1 MALRAAPPPL
11 TAAVAGAPPS
21 PFGAA
26 PGRRRPPF
34 RRWAVATSAAG
45 GTPTRAASG
54 SRSKSWSGRWSA
66 RGSSGRKR
74 GDGPLEVEIGSGKG
88 SFLVAEAEAR
98 PGTLFLG
105 IERARRYWLYAAD
118 RLRRRAQANARILR
132 GGRRRGPL
140 RAPRRARS
148 PGSMCISPIPGRNGG
163 TPTAACCCSPPS
175 SAPPRRRWRRAASSG
190 VVTDDSS
197 YFTRIEE
204 ALARRPRLV
213 RARYRPPESARPG
226 ELAGSNFERKYR
238 LEGRPI
244 RAAAAV
250 RSADED
256 DALADEER

>member
-1 MALRAAPPPL
+1 MGRSHIRCRRDADPGGFGFALEELERPLERARL
-11 TAAVAGAPPS
+11 FGTEAG
-21 PFGAA
+21 
-26 PGRRRPPF
+26 
-34 RRWAVATSAAG
+34 
-45 GTPTRAASG
+45 
-54 SRSKSWSGRWSA
+54 
-66 RGSSGRKR
+66 
-74 GDGPLEVEIGSGKG
+74 DCPLEVEIGSGKG

-132 GGRRRGPL
+132 GDAVEVLSALP
-140 RAPRRARS
+140 
-148 PGSMCISPIPGRNGG
+148 PGSVAGVHVYFPDPWPKRRHAHRRLLLQPAFLGAAETALAPGGFLR
-163 TPTAACCCSPPS
+163 
-175 SAPPRRRWRRAASSG
+175 

-197 YFTRIEE
+197 YFTRIGE
-204 ALARRPRLV
+204 ALERRPRLV

-226 ELAGSNFERKYR
+226 ELVGSNFERKYR